1 MLHEQESYSWLEFI
15 FKENK
20 QNWYRFA
27 FAVAFR
33 SISDAVCSIN
43 AY

>member
-1 MLHEQESYSWLEFI
+1 MNRKVIADWSLFLRKISKTGIGLQ
-15 FKENK
+15 
-20 QNWYRFA
+20 
-27 FAVAFR
+27 VAFR